1 MISQIGDLAARRKV
15 TRSAV
20 VETAVASLLSPDS
33 AEKTEAAL
41 TRRLDRLTRQMQR
54 QERDLMIAL
63 ETHALFIRFWLG
75 QMPPLPAEA
84 QAAANALGQER
95 FARFLDTLGRRLSQD
110 GLSGMTSRSIF
121 PPCVRRHQ
129 HQHQHQGKMRHPL
142 ESAAPIRRN
151 R

>member
-1 MISQIGDLAARRKV
+1 MRDRLNVSLPVAMISQIGDLAARRKV

-20 VETAVASLLSPDS
+20 VEAAVASLLSPDS

-95 FARFLDTLGRRLSQD
+95 FARFLDTLGRRLSQ
-110 GLSGMTSRSIF
+110 GRSFRDDI
-121 PPCVRRHQ
+121 PLDIPA
-129 HQHQHQGKMRHPL
+129 MRQCPADRAD
-142 ESAAPIRRN
+142 AAPPRS
-151 R
+151 

>member
-1 MISQIGDLAARRKV
+1 MRDRLNVSLPVAMISQIGDLATRRKV

-20 VETAVASLLSPDS
+20 VEAAVASLLSPDS

-75 QMPPLPAEA
+75 QMPPLPVEA

-95 FARFLDTLGRRLSQD
+95 FARFLDTLGRRLSQ
-110 GLSGMTSRSIF
+110 GRSFRDDI
-121 PPCVRRHQ
+121 PLDIPA
-129 HQHQHQGKMRHPL
+129 MRQRP
-142 ESAAPIRRN
+142 ADRTDDAPDRS
-151 R
+151 

>member
-1 MISQIGDLAARRKV
+1 MRDRLNVSLPVAMISQIGDLAARRKV

-20 VETAVASLLSPDS
+20 VEAAVASLLSPDS

-75 QMPPLPAEA
+75 QMPPPARRGA
-84 QAAANALGQER
+84 
-95 FARFLDTLGRRLSQD
+95 GRRQCAGTGTLRPV
-110 GLSGMTSRSIF
+110 SGHAGATAVSGALL
-121 PPCVRRHQ
+121 P
-129 HQHQHQGKMRHPL
+129 
-142 ESAAPIRRN
+142 
-151 R
+151 